1 MSDDDKVVA
10 VIQAAEGLV
19 KAVPIYQDAIQP
31 AAIQVG
37 KSLET
42 VAKTINVALAPVS
55 ALVWGYEKI
64 SVFLNEKLTEKL
76 KNIPPERITTPNLL
90 IAGPVLESL
99 KFAANEEKLS
109 GYQDIY
115 RIRIGNYRLVYKRS
129 RQQIFLILIG
139 HRKEI
144 YRLLHELLG

>member
-1 MSDDDKVVA
+1 MKVVFSPRA
-10 VIQAAEGLV
+10 KKQL
-19 KAVPIYQDAIQP
+19 
-31 AAIQVG
+31 
-37 KSLET
+37 KSLSRTAQIILAKKIGELT
-42 VAKTINVALAPVS
+42 V
-55 ALVWGYEKI
+55 
-64 SVFLNEKLTEKL
+64 
-76 KNIPPERITTPNLL
+76 RI
-90 IAGPVLESL
+90 
-99 KFAANEEKLS
+99 ANEEKLS

>member
-1 MSDDDKVVA
+1 MKIVLSPRAKK
-10 VIQAAEGLV
+10 QL
-19 KAVPIYQDAIQP
+19 
-31 AAIQVG
+31 
-37 KSLET
+37 KSVSRTAQIILAKKIGELT
-42 VAKTINVALAPVS
+42 VRVT
-55 ALVWGYEKI
+55 
-64 SVFLNEKLTEKL
+64 
-76 KNIPPERITTPNLL
+76 
-90 IAGPVLESL
+90 
-99 KFAANEEKLS
+99 NEEKLS

>member
-1 MSDDDKVVA
+1 MKVVFSPRA
-10 VIQAAEGLV
+10 KKQL
-19 KAVPIYQDAIQP
+19 
-31 AAIQVG
+31 
-37 KSLET
+37 KSLSRTAQIILAKKIGELT
-42 VAKTINVALAPVS
+42 VRVT
-55 ALVWGYEKI
+55 
-64 SVFLNEKLTEKL
+64 
-76 KNIPPERITTPNLL
+76 
-90 IAGPVLESL
+90 
-99 KFAANEEKLS
+99 NEEKLS